1 MTNATVGTALLAPS
15 GAPGY
20 IAEVRP
26 APANTFTLSGG
37 MRPASAE
44 YVCCFDSHVS
54 ELIDGIAAPFIA
66 RAKAAGIPDISPE
79 EAARRLAASR
89 QAMADSRDAARL
101 ADEAQRQTRAAF
113 DADAANRI
121 PAWAKAAIVAEL
133 IEDESDIASDYFGS
147 KRTRAVILG
156 FSKHTRDLFPEMRA
170 AARNFAETARL
181 ADAPEAAE
189 HREKYSMGGGFYLK
203 DGYRHSSGWQVS
215 KVSLRDDNPAASLP
229 TAEWS
234 LAAPAAPPVALETAG
249 GLRIEEHTHTKKGF
263 AMFVCVMPERVE
275 RDEFERLRDAAQA
288 MGGWYSRPWGRTPG
302 GFAFKDRAS
311 AEAFANPAEVA
322 TPAEPAARVQPA
334 RNGAPVAA
342 KLRALAD
349 GMADDIA
356 HKFAERRSN
365 TPKQQREAA
374 SARLDGFQLQRAQAG
389 LRALADLHEAGQVPG
404 ALAGV
409 TSKKAAMDLARA
421 EINRSGG
428 YYDAG
433 HETGQPASDTDAARL
448 FWDLVADAGKAERAA
463 EELRRK
469 VDALKLA
476 SIPGYFPTPAAVVDR
491 MTDAARLPEGPCL
504 ILEPEAGSGAI
515 CEGVA
520 RAAPLAKVE
529 AFEVN
534 SRLREVLQ
542 MKGVAL
548 VGSDFMEAAPE
559 PRFDRAVMNPPFENG
574 QDIAHVRHAFQ
585 FLKPGGRLVAIMSPG
600 PFFRQ
605 DRRAVEFREWFE
617 ALGGEREDLPAG
629 SFKESGTGVATVLVV
644 IDAEG

>member
-1 MTNATVGTALLAPS
+1 MTIATVGTALLAPS

-37 MRPASAE
+37 MRAASAE

-79 EAARRLAASR
+79 DAARRLAASR
-89 QAMADSRDAARL
+89 QAMTDKHEAARR
-101 ADEAQRQTRAAF
+101 AEDARRQTRAAF
-113 DADAANRI
+113 EADAANRI

-133 IEDESDIASDYFGS
+133 VEDESDSMSDYFGS
-147 KRTRAVILG
+147 KRTRAVIVG

-170 AARNFAETARL
+170 AARNFAETAHL

-203 DGYRHSSGWQVS
+203 DGYRHSNGWQVS

-234 LAAPAAPPVALETAG
+234 LAAPTAPPVAVEAVG

-263 AMFVCVMPERVE
+263 AMFVCVMSERVE
-275 RDEFERLRDAAQA
+275 REEFERLRDAAQA

-311 AEAFANPAEVA
+311 AKAFANPA
-322 TPAEPAARVQPA
+322 PAAAPAASATEVQPT
-334 RNGAPVAA
+334 RNSATIAA

-349 GMADDIA
+349 GMAGDIA
-356 HKFAERRSN
+356 HKFADRRSN

-389 LRALADLHEAGQVPG
+389 LRALADLHIAGQVPA

-409 TSKKAAMDLARA
+409 TSKKAAMELARA
-421 EINRSGG
+421 EINRDGG

-433 HETGQPASDTDAARL
+433 HETGRPASDTEAARQ
-448 FWDLVADAGKAERAA
+448 FWGLIADADKAERAA

-469 VDALKLA
+469 VDALKFA
-476 SIPGYFPTPAAVVDR
+476 NIPGYFPTPAAIVDR
-491 MTDAARLPEGPCL
+491 MTESARLPDGPCL
-504 ILEPEAGSGAI
+504 ILEPSAGSGAI
-515 CEGVA
+515 CEGIR
-520 RAAPLAKVE
+520 RAAPAATVE
-529 AFEVN
+529 SYERQ
-534 SRLREVLQ
+534 SSLREVLTL
-542 MKGVAL
+542 KGWHL
-548 VGSDFMEAAPE
+548 VGGDFTEAAPT
-559 PRFDRAVMNPPFENG
+559 PRYHRALMNPPFENG
-574 QDIAHVRHAFQ
+574 QDIEHVRHAFQ

-617 ALGGEREDLPAG
+617 ALGGERQDLPAG
-629 SFKESGTGVATVLVV
+629 AFKESGTGVATVLVI

>member
-1 MTNATVGTALLAPS
+1 MTIATVGTALLGPS

-37 MRPASAE
+37 MRAASAE
-44 YVCCFDSHVS
+44 YVCWFENHVS
-54 ELIDGIAAPFIA
+54 ELIDGIAAAFIA
-66 RAKAAGIPDISPE
+66 RAKAAGIADIPAD

-89 QAMADSRDAARL
+89 QAMADSREAARRS
-101 ADEAQRQTRAAF
+101 DEVRRQTRAAF
-113 DADAANRI
+113 EADAAARI
-121 PAWAKAAIVAEL
+121 PSWAKAAIVAEL
-133 IEDESDIASDYFGS
+133 VEDESDAMSDYFGS

-170 AARNFAETARL
+170 AARNFAETAHL

-229 TAEWS
+229 TAEWF
-234 LAAPAAPPVALETAG
+234 LAPPAAPPVAVETAG
-249 GLRIEEHTHTKKGF
+249 GLRIEAHTHTKKGF

-275 RDEFERLRDAAQA
+275 RDEFDRLRDAAQA

-322 TPAEPAARVQPA
+322 TPAPAAGVQPT

-342 KLRALAD
+342 KLRTLAD

-356 HKFAERRSN
+356 HKFADRRSN

-389 LRALADLHEAGQVPG
+389 LRALAALHDAGTVP
-404 ALAGV
+404 APLANV
-409 TSKKAAMDLARA
+409 TSKKAAMELARA
-421 EINRSGG
+421 DIRRDGG

-433 HETGQPASDTDAARL
+433 HETGRPASDTEAARL
-448 FWDLVADAGKAERAA
+448 FWNLVADAGKAERAA

-476 SIPGYFPTPAAVVDR
+476 SVPGYFPTPAAVVDR
-491 MTDAARLPEGPCL
+491 MTEAARLPEGPCL

-515 CEGVA
+515 CEGVV
-520 RAAPLAKVE
+520 RVAPLAKVE

-559 PRFDRAVMNPPFENG
+559 PRFDRVVMNPPFEDG

-617 ALGGEREDLPAG
+617 SLGGEREDLPAG
-629 SFKESGTGVATVLVV
+629 AFKESGTGVATVLVI